1 MDVFQ
6 AWSGESI
13 IIIIISISCVTCSTQ
28 SGDTNEEK
36 LLSGHV
42 ASVYYH
48 LL

>member
-6 AWSGESI
+6 AWSGES

-28 SGDTNEEK
+28 SGDTNEEE